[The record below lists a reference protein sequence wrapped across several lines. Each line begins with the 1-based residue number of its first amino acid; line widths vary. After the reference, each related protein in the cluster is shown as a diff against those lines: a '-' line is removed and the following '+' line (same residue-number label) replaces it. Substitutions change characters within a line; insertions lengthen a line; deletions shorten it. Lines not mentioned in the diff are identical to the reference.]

1 MRILLLQNHD
11 NSGPGYLDEPAVRR
25 GVRFEACMP
34 HLNAE
39 HRLPADGSGYDG
51 FLLMGGAM
59 HAGHVEEHPWLED
72 AAALV
77 RHFTEAEKPVLGI
90 CLGSQ
95 IVARAFGARCYDMPV
110 PEVGFVPIAL
120 TQAAASDPLLGQSF
134 DNPLHLAQFHS
145 QTFDIPEGATR
156 LMVGEEGAEP
166 GVPDGSRD
174 LLLPASFRGDAG
186 DDDDLGLDL
195 GRDRSHPLSDAARGS
210 AAPAAAPP
218 LRLARLLLP
227 RGRGL
232 ARPRRGAGEAGRVG
246 QERWLPLRDRT
257 CRLN

>member
-1 MRILLLQNHD
+1 
-11 NSGPGYLDEPAVRR
+11 
-25 GVRFEACMP
+25 MP

-39 HRLPADGSGYDG
+39 HRLPADDSGYDG
-51 FLLMGGAM
+51 YLLMGGAM
-59 HAGHVEEHPWLED
+59 HAGHVEEHSWLED

-77 RHFTEAEKPVLGI
+77 RRFTEAEKPVLGI

-95 IVARAFGARCYDMPV
+95 IIARAFGGHCYDMAV

-120 TQAAASDPLLGQSF
+120 TQAAQTDPLLGQSF

-145 QTFDIPEGATR
+145 QTFDLPAGGDAADGGR
-156 LMVGEEGAEP
+156 GGAEP
-166 GVPDGSRD
+166 GLPDGSRD
-174 LLLPASFRGDAG
+174 LFFPAPFRGDTG

-195 GRDRSHPLSDAARGS
+195 GRDRSHPLSDTARGA

-227 RGRGL
+227 RGRRL
-232 ARPRRGAGEAGRVG
+232 ARPRRRAGSPR
-246 QERWLPLRDRT
+246 RRNTTLR
-257 CRLN
+257 

>member
-1 MRILLLQNHD
+1 
-11 NSGPGYLDEPAVRR
+11 
-25 GVRFEACMP
+25 MP

-39 HRLPADGSGYDG
+39 HRLPADDSGYDG

-77 RHFTEAEKPVLGI
+77 RRFTEAEKPVLGI

-95 IVARAFGARCYDMPV
+95 IVARAFGGHCYDMAV

-145 QTFDIPEGATR
+145 QTFDLPEGATR
-156 LMVGEEGAEP
+156 LMVGEEVPNQAFRMGA
-166 GVPDGSRD
+166 
-174 LLLPASFRGDAG
+174 ATYSFQPHFEVTPG

-195 GRDRSHPLSDAARGS
+195 RRDRSHPLSDAARGAAAS
-210 AAPAAAPP
+210 ATAPP
-218 LRLARLLLP
+218 LRLARFLLP
-227 RGRGL
+227 GGRGL
-232 ARPRRGAGEAGRVG
+232 ARPHRRAGEAGRAGDGDDFYGVSRRAEPTSIG
-246 QERWLPLRDRT
+246 MEPRHRLPVSEDE
-257 CRLN
+257 